1 MKSIVFSIDITLLDF
16 HLSWLHFFILVVVS
30 LIILLG
36 YMIFLSQF
44 LDLIRMSMPT
54 VSLLAQLDSGIL
66 RMRMQHAFF

>member
-1 MKSIVFSIDITLLDF
+1 MKSIVFSIDITLLDV
-16 HLSWLHFFILVVVS
+16 HLSCLHFSILVVVS

-66 RMRMQHAFF
+66 RLQHAFF